1 MAARAGPRYSA
12 LIDPPSTGAIIMK
25 NTTLDSVN
33 DLLDDIF
40 RATMQAAR
48 SLARAIGA
56 MAWPQLLA
64 TCVVLALLITI
75 VPLALTLFIAFMI
88 VKLVVAAIVVQSR
101 RQRASD
107 TL

>member
-1 MAARAGPRYSA
+1 MKTINAAS
-12 LIDPPSTGAIIMK
+12 I
-25 NTTLDSVN
+25 NE
-33 DLLDDIF
+33 LLDDIF

-75 VPLALTLFIAFMI
+75 VPLAFTLFVAFMI
-88 VKLVVAAIVVQSR
+88 VKLVVAAIVIQSR
-101 RQRASD
+101 RAGK
-107 TL
+107 

>member
-1 MAARAGPRYSA
+1 
-12 LIDPPSTGAIIMK
+12 MK
-25 NTTLDSVN
+25 NITFDSIN

-48 SLARAIGA
+48 GLARAIGA

-75 VPLALTLFIAFMI
+75 LPLAFTLFVVFML
-88 VKLVVAAIVVQSR
+88 VKLVVAAIVLQSR
-101 RQRASD
+101 RNKG
-107 TL
+107 

>member
-1 MAARAGPRYSA
+1 
-12 LIDPPSTGAIIMK
+12 MK
-25 NTTLDSVN
+25 TLTFNSIN

-48 SLARAIGA
+48 SLVRAIGA

-75 VPLALTLFIAFMI
+75 VPLALTLFIAFML
-88 VKLVVAAIVVQSR
+88 VKLVVAAIVIQTR
-101 RQRASD
+101 RDKA
-107 TL
+107 

>member
-1 MAARAGPRYSA
+1 MKTINAAS
-12 LIDPPSTGAIIMK
+12 I
-25 NTTLDSVN
+25 NE
-33 DLLDDIF
+33 LLDDIF

-75 VPLALTLFIAFMI
+75 VPLALTLFVAFMI
-88 VKLVVAAIVVQSR
+88 VKLVVAAIVIQSR
-101 RQRASD
+101 RAGK
-107 TL
+107 

>member
-1 MAARAGPRYSA
+1 
-12 LIDPPSTGAIIMK
+12 MK
-25 NTTLDSVN
+25 NTTLDSGN

-75 VPLALTLFIAFMI
+75 VPLALTLFVAFMI
-88 VKLVVAAIVVQSR
+88 VKLVVAAIVVQTR

>member
-1 MAARAGPRYSA
+1 
-12 LIDPPSTGAIIMK
+12 MK
-25 NTTLDSVN
+25 TITFDSIN

-48 SLARAIGA
+48 GLARAIGA

-75 VPLALTLFIAFMI
+75 LPLAFTLFVAFML
-88 VKLVVAAIVVQSR
+88 VKLVVAAIVLQSR
-101 RQRASD
+101 RNKG
-107 TL
+107 